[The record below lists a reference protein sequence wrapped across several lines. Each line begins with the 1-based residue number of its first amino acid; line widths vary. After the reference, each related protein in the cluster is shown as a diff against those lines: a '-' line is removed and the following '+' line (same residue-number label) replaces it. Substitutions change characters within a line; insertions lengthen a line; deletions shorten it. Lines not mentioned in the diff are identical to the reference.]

1 MDYKH
6 FKGKHANIVIEII
19 SLLEKGVKKAQEILE
34 KPDAGS
40 YTKLENSSGD
50 TPIKADLALDKF
62 LEENFLSLE
71 NIKSVFSEEK
81 ETPVTK
87 ENGSYLIAYDPLDG
101 SSVMEANFLVGT
113 IIGVYEKD
121 YKAQNLAASLYVVFG
136 HKIELVVALEEVYR
150 YAFYQNKFHFIET
163 IVLENKGKIIASGG
177 NQKDFSL
184 GLKKAL
190 EGFFAENYR
199 LRYSGSMVADVHHV
213 LVKKGGMFSY
223 PQKKL
228 RKLFE
233 VFPLA
238 LMVEKAKGEAFYFD
252 KGVKKR
258 LLDQGVENYHEKSEC
273 YLASPHEAHILEKY
287 LKGEWCKIALKN

>member
-121 YKAQNLAASLYVVFG
+121 YKAQNLVASLYVVFG

-163 IVLENKGKIIASGG
+163 IVLENKGKIVASGG

-190 EGFFAENYR
+190 EEFFAENYR

-238 LMVEKAKGEAFYFD
+238 LIIEKAKGEAFYFD

-258 LLDQGVENYHEKSEC
+258 LLEQSVESYHEKSEC
-273 YLASPHEAHILEKY
+273 YLASPHEAQILEKY
-287 LKGEWCKIALKN
+287 LKGE

>member
-6 FKGKHANIVIEII
+6 FKSKHANIVIEII

-71 NIKSVFSEEK
+71 NVKSVFSEEK

-121 YKAQNLAASLYVVFG
+121 YKAQNLVASLYVVFG

-163 IVLENKGKIIASGG
+163 IILENKGKIIASGG

-190 EGFFAENYR
+190 EGFFAQNYR

-213 LVKKGGMFSY
+213 LIKKGGMFSY

-238 LMVEKAKGEAFYFD
+238 LIVEKAKGEAFYFD

-258 LLDQGVENYHEKSEC
+258 LLEQSVESYHEKSEC
-273 YLASPHEAHILEKY
+273 YLASQHEAQILEKY
-287 LKGEWCKIALKN
+287 LKGE

>member
-71 NIKSVFSEEK
+71 NVKSVFSEEK

-121 YKAQNLAASLYVVFG
+121 YKAQHLVASLYVVFG
-136 HKIELVVALEEVYR
+136 HKIELVVALDKVYR

-213 LVKKGGMFSY
+213 LIKKGGMFSY

-258 LLDQGVENYHEKSEC
+258 LLDQSVENYHEKSEC
-273 YLASPHEAHILEKY
+273 YLASQHEAHILEKY
-287 LKGEWCKIALKN
+287 LKGE

>member
-40 YTKLENSSGD
+40 YTQLENSSGD

-71 NIKSVFSEEK
+71 NVKSVFSEEK

-136 HKIELVVALEEVYR
+136 HKIELMVALDKVYR

-163 IVLENKGKIIASGG
+163 IVLENKGKIVASGG

-213 LVKKGGMFSY
+213 LIKKGGMFSY

-258 LLDQGVENYHEKSEC
+258 LLEQSVESYHEKSEC
-273 YLASPHEAHILEKY
+273 YLASPHEAQILEKY
-287 LKGEWCKIALKN
+287 LKGE

>member
-1 MDYKH
+1 MDYKR

-62 LEENFLSLE
+62 LEETFLSLE
-71 NIKSVFSEEK
+71 NVKSVFSEEK
-81 ETPVTK
+81 ETPITK

-121 YKAQNLAASLYVVFG
+121 YKAQNLVASLYVVFG
-136 HKIELVVALEEVYR
+136 HKIELVVALDKVYR

-163 IVLENKGKIIASGG
+163 IVLENKGKIVASGG

-199 LRYSGSMVADVHHV
+199 LRYSGSMVADIHH
-213 LVKKGGMFSY
+213 LLIKKGGMFSY

-238 LMVEKAKGEAFYFD
+238 LIIEKAKGEAFYFD

-258 LLDQGVENYHEKSEC
+258 LLEQGVESYHEKSEC
-273 YLASPHEAHILEKY
+273 YLASPHEAQILEKY
-287 LKGEWCKIALKN
+287 LKGE

>member
-6 FKGKHANIVIEII
+6 FKCKHANIVIEII

-113 IIGVYEKD
+113 IIGVYEKN

-136 HKIELVVALEEVYR
+136 HKIELVVALDKVYR

-163 IVLENKGKIIASGG
+163 IVLENKGKIVASGG

-213 LVKKGGMFSY
+213 LIKKGGMFSY

-238 LMVEKAKGEAFYFD
+238 LIIEKAKGEAFYFD

-258 LLDQGVENYHEKSEC
+258 LLEQSVESYHEKSEC
-273 YLASPHEAHILEKY
+273 YLASQHEAQILEKY
-287 LKGEWCKIALKN
+287 LKGE

>member
-71 NIKSVFSEEK
+71 NVKSVFSEEK

-213 LVKKGGMFSY
+213 LIKKGGAFSY

-258 LLDQGVENYHEKSEC
+258 LLDQSVENYHEKSEC
-273 YLASPHEAHILEKY
+273 YLTSQYEAHILEKY
-287 LKGEWCKIALKN
+287 LKGE

>member
-62 LEENFLSLE
+62 LEEKFLSLE

-113 IIGVYEKD
+113 IIGIYEKD

-136 HKIELVVALEEVYR
+136 HKIELMVALEEVYR

-163 IVLENKGKIIASGG
+163 IVLENKGKIVASGG

-258 LLDQGVENYHEKSEC
+258 LLEQSVENYHEKSEC
-273 YLASPHEAHILEKY
+273 YLASPHEAQILEKY
-287 LKGEWCKIALKN
+287 LKGE

>member
-6 FKGKHANIVIEII
+6 FKCKHANIVIEII

-71 NIKSVFSEEK
+71 NVKSVFSEEK

-113 IIGVYEKD
+113 IIGIYEKD
-121 YKAQNLAASLYVVFG
+121 YKAQNLVASLYVVFG
-136 HKIELVVALEEVYR
+136 HKIELVVALDKVYR

-163 IVLENKGKIIASGG
+163 IVLENKGKIVASGG

-213 LVKKGGMFSY
+213 LIKKGGMFSY

-273 YLASPHEAHILEKY
+273 YLASPHEAQILEKY
-287 LKGEWCKIALKN
+287 LKGE

>member
-6 FKGKHANIVIEII
+6 FKCKHANIVIEII

-62 LEENFLSLE
+62 LEETFLSLE

-121 YKAQNLAASLYVVFG
+121 YKAQNLVASLYVVFG
-136 HKIELVVALEEVYR
+136 HKIELVVALDKVYR

-163 IVLENKGKIIASGG
+163 IVLENKGKIVASGG

-213 LVKKGGMFSY
+213 LIKKGGMFSY

-238 LMVEKAKGEAFYFD
+238 LIIEKAKGEAFYFD

-258 LLDQGVENYHEKSEC
+258 LLEQSVESYHEKSEC
-273 YLASPHEAHILEKY
+273 YLASPHEAQILEKY
-287 LKGEWCKIALKN
+287 LKGE

>member
-121 YKAQNLAASLYVVFG
+121 YKAQNLVASLYVVFG
-136 HKIELVVALEEVYR
+136 HKIELVVALDKVYR

-213 LVKKGGMFSY
+213 LIKKGGMFSY
-223 PQKKL
+223 PQRKL

-238 LMVEKAKGEAFYFD
+238 LIIEKAKGEAFYFD

-258 LLDQGVENYHEKSEC
+258 LLEQSVESYHEKSEC
-273 YLASPHEAHILEKY
+273 YLASPHEAQILEKY
-287 LKGEWCKIALKN
+287 LKGE

>member
-62 LEENFLSLE
+62 LEETFLSLE
-71 NIKSVFSEEK
+71 NVKSVFSEEK

-113 IIGVYEKD
+113 IIGIYEKD
-121 YKAQNLAASLYVVFG
+121 YKAQNLVASLYVVFG

-163 IVLENKGKIIASGG
+163 IVLENKGKIVASGG

-258 LLDQGVENYHEKSEC
+258 LLEQSVESYHEKSEC

-287 LKGEWCKIALKN
+287 LKGE

>member
-71 NIKSVFSEEK
+71 NVKSVFSEEK

-121 YKAQNLAASLYVVFG
+121 YKAQNLVASLYVVFG
-136 HKIELVVALEEVYR
+136 HKIELVVALDKVYR
-150 YAFYQNKFHFIET
+150 YSFYQNKFHFIET

-238 LMVEKAKGEAFYFD
+238 LIIEKAKGEAFYFD

-258 LLDQGVENYHEKSEC
+258 LLDQGVESYHEKSEC

-287 LKGEWCKIALKN
+287 LKGE

>member
-62 LEENFLSLE
+62 LEETFLSLE

-121 YKAQNLAASLYVVFG
+121 YKAQNLVASLYVVFG
-136 HKIELVVALEEVYR
+136 HKIELMVALDKVYR

-213 LVKKGGMFSY
+213 LIKKGGMFSY

-258 LLDQGVENYHEKSEC
+258 LLEQSVESYHEKSEC

-287 LKGEWCKIALKN
+287 LKGE

>member
-1 MDYKH
+1 MDYKY

-71 NIKSVFSEEK
+71 NVKSVFSEEK

-113 IIGVYEKD
+113 IIGIYEKD

-136 HKIELVVALEEVYR
+136 HKIELMVALEEVYR

-258 LLDQGVENYHEKSEC
+258 LLEQSVESYHEKSEC
-273 YLASPHEAHILEKY
+273 YLASQHEAQILEKY
-287 LKGEWCKIALKN
+287 LKGE

>member
-6 FKGKHANIVIEII
+6 FKCKHANIVIEII

-62 LEENFLSLE
+62 LEETFLSLE

-81 ETPVTK
+81 EKPVTK

-121 YKAQNLAASLYVVFG
+121 YKAQNLVASLYVVFG
-136 HKIELVVALEEVYR
+136 HKIELVVALDKVYR

-213 LVKKGGMFSY
+213 LIKKGGMFSY

-238 LMVEKAKGEAFYFD
+238 LIIEKAKGEAFYFD

-273 YLASPHEAHILEKY
+273 YLASRHEAQILEKY
-287 LKGEWCKIALKN
+287 LKGE

>member
-1 MDYKH
+1 MDYKR
-6 FKGKHANIVIEII
+6 FKDKHANIVIEII

-71 NIKSVFSEEK
+71 KVKSVFSEEK

-121 YKAQNLAASLYVVFG
+121 YKAQNLVASLYVVFG

-163 IVLENKGKIIASGG
+163 IVLENKGKIVASGG

-213 LVKKGGMFSY
+213 LVKKGGIFSY

-258 LLDQGVENYHEKSEC
+258 LLEQSVESYHEKSEC
-273 YLASPHEAHILEKY
+273 YLASPHEAQILEKY
-287 LKGEWCKIALKN
+287 LKGE

>member
-71 NIKSVFSEEK
+71 NVKSVFSEEK

-121 YKAQNLAASLYVVFG
+121 YKVQNLVASLYVVFG
-136 HKIELVVALEEVYR
+136 HKIELVVALDKVYR

-177 NQKDFSL
+177 NQKDFSS

-190 EGFFAENYR
+190 EEFFAENYR

-258 LLDQGVENYHEKSEC
+258 LLEQSVESYHEKSEC
-273 YLASPHEAHILEKY
+273 YLASQHEAQILEKY
-287 LKGEWCKIALKN
+287 LKGE

>member
-6 FKGKHANIVIEII
+6 FKCKHANIVIEII

-62 LEENFLSLE
+62 LEETFLSLE
-71 NIKSVFSEEK
+71 NVKSVFSEEK

-121 YKAQNLAASLYVVFG
+121 YKAQNLVASLYVVFG
-136 HKIELVVALEEVYR
+136 HKIELMVALEEVYR

-177 NQKDFSL
+177 NQKDFSS

-190 EGFFAENYR
+190 EGLFAENYR

-213 LVKKGGMFSY
+213 LIKKGGMFSY

-258 LLDQGVENYHEKSEC
+258 LLEQSVENYHEKSEC
-273 YLASPHEAHILEKY
+273 YLASPHEAQILEKY
-287 LKGEWCKIALKN
+287 LKGE

>member
-71 NIKSVFSEEK
+71 NVKSVFSEEK

-136 HKIELVVALEEVYR
+136 HKIELVVALDKVYR

-163 IVLENKGKIIASGG
+163 IVLENKGKIVASGG

-258 LLDQGVENYHEKSEC
+258 LLEQSVENYHEKSEC
-273 YLASPHEAHILEKY
+273 YLASPHEAQILEKY
-287 LKGEWCKIALKN
+287 LKGE

>member
-6 FKGKHANIVIEII
+6 FKCKHANIVIEII

-40 YTKLENSSGD
+40 YTELENSSGD

-121 YKAQNLAASLYVVFG
+121 YKAQNLVASLYVVFG
-136 HKIELVVALEEVYR
+136 HKIELVVALDKVYR

-163 IVLENKGKIIASGG
+163 IVLENKGKIVASGG

-238 LMVEKAKGEAFYFD
+238 LIIEKAKGEAFYFD

-258 LLDQGVENYHEKSEC
+258 LLEQSVESYHEKSEC

-287 LKGEWCKIALKN
+287 LKGE

>member
-71 NIKSVFSEEK
+71 NVKSVFSEEK

-121 YKAQNLAASLYVVFG
+121 YKVQNLVASLYVVFG
-136 HKIELVVALEEVYR
+136 HKIELVVALDKVYR

-213 LVKKGGMFSY
+213 LIKKGGMFSY

-258 LLDQGVENYHEKSEC
+258 LLEQSVESYHEKSEC

-287 LKGEWCKIALKN
+287 LKGE

>member
-6 FKGKHANIVIEII
+6 FKCKHANIVIEII

-71 NIKSVFSEEK
+71 NVKSVFSEEK

-121 YKAQNLAASLYVVFG
+121 YKAQNLVASLYVVFG

-150 YAFYQNKFHFIET
+150 YAFYQNKFHFMET
-163 IVLENKGKIIASGG
+163 IVLENKGKIVASGG

-213 LVKKGGMFSY
+213 LIKKGGMFSY

-238 LMVEKAKGEAFYFD
+238 LIIEKAKGEAFYFD

-258 LLDQGVENYHEKSEC
+258 LLEQSVESYHEKSEC
-273 YLASPHEAHILEKY
+273 YLASPHEAQILEKY
-287 LKGEWCKIALKN
+287 LKGE

>member
-40 YTKLENSSGD
+40 YTQLENSSGD

-62 LEENFLSLE
+62 LEETFLSLE
-71 NIKSVFSEEK
+71 NVKSVFSEEK

-121 YKAQNLAASLYVVFG
+121 YKAQNLVASLYVVFG

-213 LVKKGGMFSY
+213 LVKKGGVFSY

-238 LMVEKAKGEAFYFD
+238 LIIEKAKGEAFYFD

-258 LLDQGVENYHEKSEC
+258 LLEQGVESYHEKSEC
-273 YLASPHEAHILEKY
+273 YLASPHEAQILEKY
-287 LKGEWCKIALKN
+287 LKGE

>member
-71 NIKSVFSEEK
+71 NVKSVFSEEK

-113 IIGVYEKD
+113 IIGIYEKD
-121 YKAQNLAASLYVVFG
+121 YKAQNLVASLYVVFG
-136 HKIELVVALEEVYR
+136 HKIELVVALDKVYR

-163 IVLENKGKIIASGG
+163 IVLENKGKIVASGG

-190 EGFFAENYR
+190 EEFFAENYR

-258 LLDQGVENYHEKSEC
+258 LLEQSVESYHEKSEC
-273 YLASPHEAHILEKY
+273 YLASPHEAQILEKY
-287 LKGEWCKIALKN
+287 LKVEWCKIALKN

>member
-81 ETPVTK
+81 EVPVTK

-121 YKAQNLAASLYVVFG
+121 YKAQNLVASLYVVFG

-163 IVLENKGKIIASGG
+163 IVLENKGKIVASGG

-258 LLDQGVENYHEKSEC
+258 LLDQSVESYHEKSEC
-273 YLASPHEAHILEKY
+273 YLASPHEAQILEKY
-287 LKGEWCKIALKN
+287 LKGE

>member
-6 FKGKHANIVIEII
+6 FKCKHANIVIEII

-81 ETPVTK
+81 ETPVAK

-113 IIGVYEKD
+113 IIGIYEKD
-121 YKAQNLAASLYVVFG
+121 YKAQNLVASLYVVFG
-136 HKIELVVALEEVYR
+136 HKIELMVALEEVYR

-238 LMVEKAKGEAFYFD
+238 LIIEKAKGEAFYFD

-258 LLDQGVENYHEKSEC
+258 LLEQSVENYHEKSEC
-273 YLASPHEAHILEKY
+273 YLASQHEAHILEKY
-287 LKGEWCKIALKN
+287 LKGE

>member
-6 FKGKHANIVIEII
+6 FKGKHANIVVEII

-71 NIKSVFSEEK
+71 NVKSVFSEEK

-113 IIGVYEKD
+113 IIGIYEKD
-121 YKAQNLAASLYVVFG
+121 YKAQNLVASLYVVFG

-163 IVLENKGKIIASGG
+163 IVLENKGKIVASGG

-213 LVKKGGMFSY
+213 LIKKGGVFSY

-273 YLASPHEAHILEKY
+273 YLASRHEAQILEKY
-287 LKGEWCKIALKN
+287 LKGE

>member
-6 FKGKHANIVIEII
+6 FKCKHANIVIEII

-62 LEENFLSLE
+62 LEETFLSLE
-71 NIKSVFSEEK
+71 NVKSVFSEEK
-81 ETPVTK
+81 ETPVAK

-121 YKAQNLAASLYVVFG
+121 YKAQNLVASLYVVFG
-136 HKIELVVALEEVYR
+136 HKIELVVALDKVYR

-163 IVLENKGKIIASGG
+163 IVLENKGKIVASGG

-238 LMVEKAKGEAFYFD
+238 LIIEKAKGEAFYFD

-258 LLDQGVENYHEKSEC
+258 LLEQSVESYHEKSEC
-273 YLASPHEAHILEKY
+273 YLASQHEAQILEKY
-287 LKGEWCKIALKN
+287 LKGE

>member
-81 ETPVTK
+81 EKPVTK

-121 YKAQNLAASLYVVFG
+121 YKAQNLVASLYVVFG
-136 HKIELVVALEEVYR
+136 HKIELVVALDKVYR

-213 LVKKGGMFSY
+213 LIKKGGMFSY

-258 LLDQGVENYHEKSEC
+258 LLEQSVESYHEKSEC
-273 YLASPHEAHILEKY
+273 YLASPHEAQILEKY
-287 LKGEWCKIALKN
+287 LKGE

>member
-6 FKGKHANIVIEII
+6 FKCKHANIVIEII

-121 YKAQNLAASLYVVFG
+121 YKAQNLVASLYVVFG
-136 HKIELVVALEEVYR
+136 HKIELVVALDKVYR

-258 LLDQGVENYHEKSEC
+258 LLEQSVENYHEKSEC
-273 YLASPHEAHILEKY
+273 YLASQHEAQILEKY
-287 LKGEWCKIALKN
+287 LKGE

>member
-40 YTKLENSSGD
+40 YTQLENSSGD

-113 IIGVYEKD
+113 IIGIYEKD
-121 YKAQNLAASLYVVFG
+121 YKAQNLVASLYVVFG
-136 HKIELVVALEEVYR
+136 HKIELVVALDKVYR

-163 IVLENKGKIIASGG
+163 IVLENKGKIVASGG

-213 LVKKGGMFSY
+213 LVKKGGVFSY

-238 LMVEKAKGEAFYFD
+238 LIIEKAKGEAFYFD

-258 LLDQGVENYHEKSEC
+258 LLEQSVENYHEKSEC
-273 YLASPHEAHILEKY
+273 YLASPHEAQILEKY
-287 LKGEWCKIALKN
+287 LKGE

>member
-6 FKGKHANIVIEII
+6 FKCKHANFVIEII

-121 YKAQNLAASLYVVFG
+121 YKAQNLVASLYVVFG
-136 HKIELVVALEEVYR
+136 HKIELVVALDKVYR

-163 IVLENKGKIIASGG
+163 IVLENKGKIVASGG

-213 LVKKGGMFSY
+213 LIKKGGMFSY

-258 LLDQGVENYHEKSEC
+258 LLEQSVESYHEKSEC
-273 YLASPHEAHILEKY
+273 YLASPHEAQILEKY
-287 LKGEWCKIALKN
+287 LKGE

>member
-121 YKAQNLAASLYVVFG
+121 YKAQNLVASLYVVFG

-190 EGFFAENYR
+190 EEFFAENYR

-213 LVKKGGMFSY
+213 LIKKGGMFSY

-258 LLDQGVENYHEKSEC
+258 LLEQSVENYHEKSEC
-273 YLASPHEAHILEKY
+273 YLASPHEAQILEKY
-287 LKGEWCKIALKN
+287 LKGE

>member
-6 FKGKHANIVIEII
+6 FKCKHANIVIEII

-62 LEENFLSLE
+62 LEETFLSLE

-121 YKAQNLAASLYVVFG
+121 YKAQNLVASLYVVFG
-136 HKIELVVALEEVYR
+136 HKIELVVALDKVYR

-258 LLDQGVENYHEKSEC
+258 LLEQSVESYHEKSEC
-273 YLASPHEAHILEKY
+273 YLASQHEAQILEKY
-287 LKGEWCKIALKN
+287 LKGE

>member
-40 YTKLENSSGD
+40 YTQLENSSGD

-121 YKAQNLAASLYVVFG
+121 YKAQNLVASLYVVFG
-136 HKIELVVALEEVYR
+136 HKIELVVALDKVYR

-163 IVLENKGKIIASGG
+163 IVLENKGKIVASGG

-184 GLKKAL
+184 GLRKAL

-258 LLDQGVENYHEKSEC
+258 LLEQSVESYHEKSEC

-287 LKGEWCKIALKN
+287 LKGE

>member
-62 LEENFLSLE
+62 LEENFLSLK

-113 IIGVYEKD
+113 IIGIYEKD
-121 YKAQNLAASLYVVFG
+121 YKVQNLVASLYVVFG

-163 IVLENKGKIIASGG
+163 IVLENKGKIVASGG
-177 NQKDFSL
+177 NQKDFSF

-213 LVKKGGMFSY
+213 LIKKGGMFSY

-238 LMVEKAKGEAFYFD
+238 LIIEKAKGEAFYFD

-258 LLDQGVENYHEKSEC
+258 LLEQSVESYHEKSEC
-273 YLASPHEAHILEKY
+273 YLASQHEAQILEKY
-287 LKGEWCKIALKN
+287 LKGE

>member
-113 IIGVYEKD
+113 IIGIYEKD
-121 YKAQNLAASLYVVFG
+121 YKAQNLVASLYVVFG
-136 HKIELVVALEEVYR
+136 HKIELMVALEEVYR

-213 LVKKGGMFSY
+213 LIKKGGMFSY

-238 LMVEKAKGEAFYFD
+238 LIIEKAKGEAFYFD

-258 LLDQGVENYHEKSEC
+258 LLDQGAESYHEKSEC
-273 YLASPHEAHILEKY
+273 YLASPHEAQILEKY
-287 LKGEWCKIALKN
+287 LKGE

>member
-6 FKGKHANIVIEII
+6 FKGKHTNIVIEII

-113 IIGVYEKD
+113 IIGIYEKD
-121 YKAQNLAASLYVVFG
+121 YKAQNLVASLYVVFG
-136 HKIELVVALEEVYR
+136 HKIELVVALDKVYR

-213 LVKKGGMFSY
+213 LLKKGGMFSY

-238 LMVEKAKGEAFYFD
+238 LIIEKAKGEAFYFD

-258 LLDQGVENYHEKSEC
+258 LLEQSVESYHEKSEC
-273 YLASPHEAHILEKY
+273 YLASPHEAQILEKY
-287 LKGEWCKIALKN
+287 LKGE

>member
-1 MDYKH
+1 MDYKR

-71 NIKSVFSEEK
+71 NVKSVFSEEK

-113 IIGVYEKD
+113 IIGIYEKD
-121 YKAQNLAASLYVVFG
+121 YKAQNLVASLYVVFG

-163 IVLENKGKIIASGG
+163 IVLENKGKIVASGG

-258 LLDQGVENYHEKSEC
+258 LLEQSVESYHEKSEC
-273 YLASPHEAHILEKY
+273 YLASPHEAQILEKY
-287 LKGEWCKIALKN
+287 LKGE